1 MGRPGSKPAGFGHKA
16 GLLWTRYGST
26 ATMLTAGTRV
36 PHTSPSATEVR
47 SSVHAEC
54 PVTGI
59 SAHYDASDLGGP
71 F

>member
-47 SSVHAEC
+47 SSVQAEGYSR
-54 PVTGI
+54 V
-59 SAHYDASDLGGP
+59 ASLTTAVVLSS
-71 F
+71 